1 MHLPAAFRIL
11 YLPTE
16 LKRKLREGGERVGQ
30 GMAEAKGITPPIT
43 TEVTEEVKAATA
55 EVVEKILPQKGPQ
68 LVSLRETVSSEG
80 FDDKRGWRRIMALWG
95 STNSP
100 FYR

>member
-1 MHLPAAFRIL
+1 M
-11 YLPTE
+11 
-16 LKRKLREGGERVGQ
+16 GQ
-30 GMAEAKGITPPIT
+30 RMAEAKGINPDITPEEI
-43 TEVTEEVKAATA
+43 TEEVKEMAT
-55 EVVEKILPQKGPQ
+55 EVKEEVKDANSEVIEKILPTKVAQ
-68 LVSLRETVSSEG
+68 LMGLRETVSSEG

>member
-1 MHLPAAFRIL
+1 
-11 YLPTE
+11 
-16 LKRKLREGGERVGQ
+16 
-30 GMAEAKGITPPIT
+30 MAEAKGINPDIATG
-43 TEVTEEVKAATA
+43 VTEEVKEAAA
-55 EVVEKILPQKGPQ
+55 EVVDKLRAADRGTQQ